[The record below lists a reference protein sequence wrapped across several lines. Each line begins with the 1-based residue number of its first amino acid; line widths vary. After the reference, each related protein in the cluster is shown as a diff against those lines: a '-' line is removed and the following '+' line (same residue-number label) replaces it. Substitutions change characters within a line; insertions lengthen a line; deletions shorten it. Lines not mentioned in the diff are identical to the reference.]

1 MRPDGVS
8 VEDARADVVRRL
20 RARRSEL
27 LEAVFARVRDS
38 AFAGAG
44 EQDAEYLAGLRATVA
59 AAVEYLLKELEQGD
73 DRPGPIPVAVL
84 EQARRA
90 ARVGVS
96 LDTVLRRYVVGSAL
110 LGECIMEEIDR
121 GDLPG
126 AHSALRRALRVQAS
140 VLNRLLQA
148 ITVEYGAELERAER
162 SPEQRRYERV
172 RLLLDGTAPEGA
184 ELDYELGG
192 WHLGLIAS
200 GAGAAETVRELAGSL
215 DRRLLSV
222 GHGRESIWAW
232 FGGRGRFESEEVERI
247 LARARAGFGAGA
259 GTRAGTVGGAGAGG
273 GMGAA
278 ARAGTVG
285 GAGAVAGTV
294 GSAGAVAGTGGDAG
308 AGLRAGGAG
317 AMFAFGE
324 PNEGLGGWRLTH
336 RQAQSALQVAL
347 RRPQPAGVTR
357 YADVALLAFALADE
371 ALAGS
376 LIDIYLS
383 PLDAQR
389 GGGAVSRETLRAYL
403 KAGRSTSSTA
413 AALGVVRS
421 TVENRLR
428 MVEESLGRPLSAC
441 LTELEVALRLEE
453 LGGSTAPVA
462 GRWPRNLP
470 KG

>member
-27 LEAVFARVRDS
+27 LEAVVVRVRDS

-59 AAVEYLLKELEQGD
+59 AAVEYLLKELERGD
-73 DRPGPIPVAVL
+73 DRPGPIPVAAL

-90 ARVGVS
+90 ARIGVS

-126 AHSALRRALRVQAS
+126 AHSAQRRALRVQAA
-140 VLNRLLQA
+140 VLDRLLQA

-172 RLLLDGTAPEGA
+172 RLLLDGTAPEEAELA
-184 ELDYELGG
+184 ELDYEFGG

-200 GAGAAETVRELAGSL
+200 GAGAAETVRELAGGL

-232 FGGRGRFESEEVERI
+232 LGGRGRFASEEVERI
-247 LARARAGFGAGA
+247 LACAGAGARAGAGGRVGPGAGTGVGAGA
-259 GTRAGTVGGAGAGG
+259 GASTGVGAGAGSG
-273 GMGAA
+273 VGAA
-278 ARAGTVG
+278 A
-285 GAGAVAGTV
+285 GAGGNT
-294 GSAGAVAGTGGDAG
+294 GACVV
-308 AGLRAGGAG
+308 L
-317 AMFAFGE
+317 AFGE
-324 PNEGLGGWRLTH
+324 PNEGFGGWRLTH
-336 RQAQSALQVAL
+336 RQAQAALQVTL
-347 RRPQPAGVTR
+347 RRPRPAGVTR

-371 ALAGS
+371 ALGGS

-389 GGGAVSRETLRAYL
+389 GGGAVLRETLRAYL
-403 KAGRSTSSTA
+403 KAGRSTSSAA

-421 TVENRLR
+421 TVENRMR
-428 MVEESLGRPLSAC
+428 MVEDSLGRPLSAC
-441 LTELEVALRLEE
+441 LAELEVALRLEE
-453 LGGSTAPVA
+453 LGGFLADTEGSTAARFAQRLDV
-462 GRWPRNLP
+462 GRR
-470 KG
+470 KVGKD

>member
-27 LEAVFARVRDS
+27 LEAVVARVRDN

-59 AAVEYLLKELEQGD
+59 AAVEYLLKELERGD
-73 DRPGPIPVAVL
+73 DRPSPIPVAVL

-90 ARVGVS
+90 ARIGVS

-126 AHSALRRALRVQAS
+126 AHSALRRALRVQAT
-140 VLNRLLQA
+140 VLERLLQA

-172 RLLLDGTAPEGA
+172 RLLLDGTVPEEA
-184 ELDYELGG
+184 ELDYDFGG
-192 WHLGLIAS
+192 WHLGLIAN
-200 GAGAAETVRELAGSL
+200 GAGAAEAVQELAGSL

-222 GHGRESIWAW
+222 GHGRESVWAW
-232 FGGRGRFESEEVERI
+232 LGGRGRFASDEVERI
-247 LARARAGFGAGA
+247 IARAGA
-259 GTRAGTVGGAGAGG
+259 GAGAGG
-273 GMGAA
+273 GVGPAAGVGA
-278 ARAGTVG
+278 GSGG
-285 GAGAVAGTV
+285 GAGA
-294 GSAGAVAGTGGDAG
+294 G
-308 AGLRAGGAG
+308 AGVNTGAC
-317 AMFAFGE
+317 AVLAFGE

-336 RQAQSALQVAL
+336 RQAQAALQVAL
-347 RRPQPAGVTR
+347 RRPRPAGVTR
-357 YADVALLAFALADE
+357 YADVVLLAFALADE
-371 ALAGS
+371 ALGGS

-389 GGGAVSRETLRAYL
+389 GGGAVLRETLRAYL
-403 KAGRSTSSTA
+403 KAGRSTSSAA

-421 TVENRLR
+421 TVENRMR

-441 LTELEVALRLEE
+441 LAELEVALRLED
-453 LGGSTAPVA
+453 LGGFPAATEGSTAARFAQRLNVGRRKA
-462 GRWPRNLP
+462 G
-470 KG
+470 KD